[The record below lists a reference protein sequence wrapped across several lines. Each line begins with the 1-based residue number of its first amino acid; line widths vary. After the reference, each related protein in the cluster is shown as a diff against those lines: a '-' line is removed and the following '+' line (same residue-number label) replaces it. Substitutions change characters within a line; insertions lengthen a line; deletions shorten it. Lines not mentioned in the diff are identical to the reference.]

1 MGGDLDMTSDSTA
14 RQDGAAADEAPGI
27 GPARRNRHNTVAKV
41 VMLLEALAAREEGIG
56 VRELGREIGLDKSAI
71 SRLFE
76 QLVEVG
82 VAEQDEFSGRFRV
95 GPALFSLAATIH
107 GYDTLWRAAEPILRE
122 LATAFNETCYLAIRD
137 GDETSCRGHVDCT
150 HSVRYV
156 IALGERAPLHAGA
169 GGRAVLMT
177 LSDTE
182 VREIIKRTGLPGLTP
197 LTVTDPDELIAL
209 LDADRKRRYTVSRG
223 ERVPASGAVAAPY
236 FDAGGRCIGS
246 IVFTCPD
253 QRYDPADEPEIA
265 AAVLRASNDLSRRLG
280 YRDPAG

>member
-1 MGGDLDMTSDSTA
+1 MGGDLDMTS
-14 RQDGAAADEAPGI
+14 

-41 VMLLEALAAREEGIG
+41 VMLLEALAEREEGIG

-76 QLVEVG
+76 QLAEVG
-82 VAEQDEFSGRFRV
+82 VAEQDELSGRFRI
-95 GPALFSLAATIH
+95 GPALFSLAAAIH
-107 GYDTLWRAAEPILRE
+107 GHDTLWRAAEPILRE
-122 LATAFNETCYLAIRD
+122 LATSFNETCYLAIRD

-156 IALGERAPLHAGA
+156 IDLGQRAPLHAGA

-177 LSDTE
+177 LSDAE
-182 VREIIKRTGLPGLTP
+182 VREIIKRTGLPALTP
-197 LTVTDPDELIAL
+197 LTVTDPDTLIAL
-209 LDADRKRRYTVSRG
+209 LDADRERQYTVSRG

-265 AAVLRASNDLSRRLG
+265 AAVLRATSDLSRRLG
-280 YRDPAG
+280 YRDPTG